1 MADHLPPLM
10 AATLVAET
18 PPTPDYYRRRMNR
31 HKIHPLTHDWSMV
44 NQNCAAGHFELNR
57 N

>member
-1 MADHLPPLM
+1 MAVTL
-10 AATLVAET
+10 AAEP
-18 PPTPDYYRRRMNR
+18 PPTSDYYRRRLNC
-31 HKIHPLTHDWSMV
+31 HKIRPLTHDWSMV